1 MSSDEEVAKQF
12 RCRNPLKLLGRLL
25 AQLLQAL
32 VLTLEWT
39 IEWLGHEPER
49 KWENVKLLQAV
60 EIRMPSTAVLAQRA
74 KKLVEKGD
82 EEGALRLYV
91 KCLELEPENAAFL
104 DLAAETLAEL
114 GDAAGAKELI
124 LKSIELEPSQG
135 HAKYMLLG
143 HLESGETA
151 ITSFE
156 KCLDILQAEL
166 AQLSGPATQLDKTVA
181 VLKKQIKKI
190 MSEVMAAIAK
200 VYLTDCF
207 VEKDSQK
214 ICEELLDQ
222 SLLYD
227 PENPESTQ
235 ALADLRMSQNRKG
248 EALVMV
254 RRTMDICADLD
265 GGLSP
270 SYDFRCVT
278 ARLLMELSQYEHA
291 EGVLEDLVAEDEE
304 DTEVWYLLG
313 LCYLLLDKPAQS
325 RTALSHAKGL
335 LERTRTS
342 NTHLMEQIN
351 CLLER
356 RCITEEEKRSFWNP
370 RWWIHTDGT
379 ASASQ
384 PSSRIDSSEADSI
397 AASSQSS
404 GGLTQKSQF
413 ESISETAV
421 LLASQPT
428 GYVRST
434 PFPEDAHEVLRV
446 PLPV

>member
-1 MSSDEEVAKQF
+1 MGEMSSDEEVAKQF

-25 AQLLQAL
+25 AQLLQAM
-32 VLTLEWT
+32 VLTLERA

-49 KWENVKLLQAV
+49 KWENVKLLEAIQ
-60 EIRMPSTAVLAQRA
+60 IRTPSPIVLAQRA
-74 KKLVEKGD
+74 KVLVEKGD

-91 KCLELEPENAAFL
+91 KCLELEPENTMYL
-104 DLAAETLAEL
+104 DSAAEILAEL
-114 GDAAGAKELI
+114 GDDVGAKDLVV
-124 LKSIELEPSQG
+124 KSIEIAPNQG
-135 HAKYMLLG
+135 HGKYLLLG
-143 HLESGETA
+143 HLERGDTA

-156 KCLDILQAEL
+156 KCLDVLNIEL
-166 AQLSGPATQLDKTVA
+166 AQLNVPGTLLDKEVA
-181 VLKKQIKKI
+181 SEKTKIKKI

-207 VEKDSQK
+207 MEKDAQK
-214 ICEELLDQ
+214 ICQELLDQ

-227 PENPESTQ
+227 PDNPESTQ

-254 RRTMDICADLD
+254 RRTMDICANLD

-291 EGVLEDLVAEDEE
+291 EGVLEDLVMEDEE

-313 LCYLLLDKPAQS
+313 LCYLLLHKPNKC
-325 RTALSHAKGL
+325 RTALSQAKYL

-356 RCITEEEKRSFWNP
+356 RCITEEEKKTFWNP
-370 RWWIHTDGT
+370 RWWIHSDGT
-379 ASASQ
+379 ASSQ
-384 PSSRIDSSEADSI
+384 SGSRAESEV
-397 AASSQSS
+397 SSQVS
-404 GGLTQKSQF
+404 GLTQKSQF
-413 ESISETAV
+413 ESISETSV
-421 LLASQPT
+421 FLSSQPSGFIRT
-428 GYVRST
+428 T
-434 PFPEDAHEVLRV
+434 PIPEEPQEVIKL